1 MALRDLLRFSLVLFV
16 FTSATWTFAD
26 EPAKESY
33 VPKAPLKKLDLQ
45 DGDSFVFLGD
55 SITHQCLYTQYV
67 EDFFYQRMPHIRLKF
82 HNSGVGGARAWD
94 ALARFDEDVAAYK
107 PKYVSI
113 LLGMND
119 GTYRAFDQA
128 TFDAYHRDM
137 TTVVEKIVAAG
148 ATPLLMTPTMYDSRA
163 SRLFPRK
170 GRTYSDGL
178 LTQYNA
184 VLIYYGTWLRE
195 VAAENGYGFVDMW
208 GPLNN
213 LTIAARKTDPSFT
226 IIKDAVH
233 PDAPGQAVMAVAM
246 IDDLG
251 LKVPLSNIRLQ
262 LYGKVAP
269 KATSMGGAVSDLKR
283 TEDGVEFTWLA
294 NGLPWVL
301 PEEAAIGVKLTKLG
315 HKNSREGF
323 EVHGLTPG
331 RYKLSIDG
339 TVVGTWGSEQLSRHV
354 ELQAN
359 DKTPQYQ
366 QALKVAHLN
375 RDRNSGPVRTLRNEW
390 RVFQRYARDNR
401 DAKTDADRENVAQWK
416 KRLEGLSERV
426 AGHAAEAKKIEDQ
439 IFEVNQ
445 PVARKYVLSR
455 VAPPARK
462 PAEN

>member
-1 MALRDLLRFSLVLFV
+1 MALRDLLKVSLVLFV
-16 FTSATWTFAD
+16 VTSVSPAVAD
-26 EPAKESY
+26 EAAKEAY
-33 VPKAPLKKLDLQ
+33 VPRAPLKKLDLQ

-119 GTYRAFDQA
+119 GTYQSYDQA
-128 TFDAYHRDM
+128 TFDAFHRDM

-163 SRLFPRK
+163 SRMFPRK
-170 GRTYSDGL
+170 GRTYSEGL

-184 VLIYYGTWLRE
+184 VLTYYGTWLRE

-226 IIKDAVH
+226 IIKDAIH

-251 LKVPLSNIRLQ
+251 LKAPLSNIRLTVN
-262 LYGKVAP
+262 GKDTP
-269 KATSMGGAVSDLKR
+269 KATSTGGTVSELKR
-283 TEDGVEFTWLA
+283 TENGIEFTWLA
-294 NGLPWVL
+294 KGLPWVL
-301 PEEAAIGVKLTKLG
+301 PEEAAIGVNLTKLG
-315 HKNSREGF
+315 HKNSREAF
-323 EVHGLTPG
+323 EVHGLAPG
-331 RYKLSIDG
+331 RYELSIDG
-339 TVVGTWGSEQLSRHV
+339 TAVGTWGSEQLSRHI

-375 RDRNSGPVRTLRNEW
+375 RDRNSGPVKNLRNEW
-390 RVFQRYARDNR
+390 RRFQSYARAKR
-401 DAKTDADRENVAQWK
+401 DAQTDEAREKVAQTEK
-416 KRLEGLSERV
+416 QLEGLSERV
-426 AGHAAEAKKIEDQ
+426 AGHASEAKKIEDQ

-445 PVARKYVLSR
+445 PVSRKYVLTR
-455 VAPPARK
+455 VVAPAKK
-462 PAEN
+462 PAAK

>member
-1 MALRDLLRFSLVLFV
+1 
-16 FTSATWTFAD
+16 
-26 EPAKESY
+26 
-33 VPKAPLKKLDLQ
+33 
-45 DGDSFVFLGD
+45 
-55 SITHQCLYTQYV
+55 
-67 EDFFYQRMPHIRLKF
+67 
-82 HNSGVGGARAWD
+82 
-94 ALARFDEDVAAYK
+94 
-107 PKYVSI
+107 
-113 LLGMND
+113 
-119 GTYRAFDQA
+119 
-128 TFDAYHRDM
+128 
-137 TTVVEKIVAAG
+137 
-148 ATPLLMTPTMYDSRA
+148 
-163 SRLFPRK
+163 
-170 GRTYSDGL
+170 
-178 LTQYNA
+178 
-184 VLIYYGTWLRE
+184 
-195 VAAENGYGFVDMW
+195 
-208 GPLNN
+208 
-213 LTIAARKTDPSFT
+213 
-226 IIKDAVH
+226 
-233 PDAPGQAVMAVAM
+233 
-246 IDDLG
+246 
-251 LKVPLSNIRLQ
+251 
-262 LYGKVAP
+262 
-269 KATSMGGAVSDLKR
+269 MGGAVSDLKR

-401 DAKTDADRENVAQWK
+401 DAKTDADRESVAQWK

-445 PVARKYVLSR
+445 PVSRKYVLTR
-455 VAPPARK
+455 VVAPAKK
-462 PAEN
+462 PATN

>member
-1 MALRDLLRFSLVLFV
+1 MALCDLLKVSLVLFV
-16 FTSATWTFAD
+16 VALVSPADAD
-26 EPAKESY
+26 EKAKEAY
-33 VPKAPLKKLDLQ
+33 VPESPLKKLDLQ

-94 ALARFDEDVAAYK
+94 ALARFDEDIAAYK

-119 GTYRAFDQA
+119 GTYRSYDQA

-137 TTVVEKIVAAG
+137 TTVVEKIVASG
-148 ATPLLMTPTMYDSRA
+148 ATPLLMTPTMYDSRSA
-163 SRLFPRK
+163 RMYPRK

-184 VLIYYGTWLRE
+184 VLTYYGTWLRG
-195 VAAENGYGFVDMW
+195 VATENGYGFVDMW

-226 IIKDAVH
+226 IIRDAIH

-251 LKVPLSNIRLQ
+251 LKAPLSNIRLT
-262 LYGKVAP
+262 LNGKDEP
-269 KATSMGGAVSDLKR
+269 KATSTGGIVSGLKR
-283 TEDGVEFTWLA
+283 TENGVEFAWLA
-294 NGLPWVL
+294 KGLPWVL
-301 PEEAAIGVKLTKLG
+301 PEEADIGVNLTKLG
-315 HKNSREGF
+315 HRNSREGF
-323 EVHGLTPG
+323 EVHGLASG
-331 RYKLSIDG
+331 RYELSIGG
-339 TVVGTWGSEQLSRHV
+339 TVVGTWTSQQLSRHV
-354 ELQAN
+354 ELPAN

-366 QALKVAHLN
+366 QALEVADLN
-375 RDRNSGPVRTLRNEW
+375 RSRNSGPVRNLRNEW

-401 DAKTDADRENVAQWK
+401 DAKTDAERENVAQWK
-416 KRLEGLSERV
+416 KRLEGLPERV
-426 AGHAAEAKKIEDQ
+426 AGHAAEAKKIEDR
-439 IFEVNQ
+439 IFAVNQ
-445 PVARKYVLSR
+445 PVSRMYVLTR
-455 VAPPARK
+455 VVAPAKK
-462 PAEN
+462 PAAD

>member
-1 MALRDLLRFSLVLFV
+1 MTFRHLLRLSLVVTALFAV
-16 FTSATWTFAD
+16 APAFAD
-26 EPAKESY
+26 KPATEAY
-33 VPKAPLKKLDLQ
+33 VPKAPVRKIDLK

-107 PKYVSI
+107 PKYVSV

-119 GTYRAFDQA
+119 GTYRSYDQA

-137 TTVVEKIVAAG
+137 TTVIEKIAATG
-148 ATPLLMTPTMYDSRA
+148 ATPILMTPTMYDSRA
-163 SRLFPRK
+163 SRMFPRK

-178 LTQYNA
+178 LTQYNS
-184 VLIYYGTWLRE
+184 VLTYYGTWLRE
-195 VAAENGYGFVDMW
+195 VSAENGYGFVDMW

-213 LTIAARKTDPSFT
+213 LTFTARKSDPAFT
-226 IIKDAVH
+226 MIRDAIH

-251 LKVPLSNIRLQ
+251 LKAPLSNIRLQ
-262 LYGKVAP
+262 LHGKNEP
-269 KATSMGGAVSDLKR
+269 KATAAGGTVSDLKR

-294 NGLPWVL
+294 KGLPWVL
-301 PEEAAIGVKLTKLG
+301 PEEAATGVQLTKLG
-315 HKNSREGF
+315 HRNSREGF
-323 EVHGLTPG
+323 EVHGLAPG
-331 RYKLSIDG
+331 RYQLSIDG
-339 TVVGTWGSEQLSRHV
+339 TVVGTWGTDQLSRHV

-359 DKTPQYQ
+359 DKTPQHQ

-375 RDRNSGPVRTLRNEW
+375 RDRNSGPVRNLRNEW
-390 RVFQRYARDNR
+390 RVFQGYARAKR
-401 DAKTDADRENVAQWK
+401 DAKTDDDRTKVAQLE

-426 AGHAAEAKKIEDQ
+426 AGHAADARKIEDQ

-455 VAPPARK
+455 VV
-462 PAEN
+462 AEPKKSAGK

>member
-16 FTSATWTFAD
+16 FTSAAWTFAD

-33 VPKAPLKKLDLQ
+33 IPKAPLKKLDLQ

-67 EDFFYQRMPHIRLKF
+67 EDFFYQRMPQIRLKF

-94 ALARFDEDVAAYK
+94 AVARFDEDVAAYK

-119 GTYRAFDQA
+119 GTYQSFDQA

-137 TTVVEKIVAAG
+137 TTIVEKIVATG

-184 VLIYYGTWLRE
+184 VLTYYGTWLRG
-195 VAAENGYGFVDMW
+195 VATENGYGFVDMW

-213 LTIAARKTDPSFT
+213 LTIAARKTDPAFT
-226 IIKDAVH
+226 IIKDAIH

-251 LKVPLSNIRLQ
+251 LKAPLSNIRLQ
-262 LYGKVAP
+262 LNGKDAP
-269 KATSMGGAVSDLKR
+269 KVTSMGGIISDPKH
-283 TEDGVEFTWLA
+283 TPKGVEFAWLA
-294 NGLPWVL
+294 KGLPWVL
-301 PEEAAIGVKLTKLG
+301 PEEAAVGVNLTKLG
-315 HKNSREGF
+315 HRNSRETL
-323 EVHGLTPG
+323 EIHGLAPG
-331 RYKLSIDG
+331 RYELSIDG
-339 TVVGTWGSEQLSRHV
+339 TVVGTWSSEQLSRHV

-375 RDRNSGPVRTLRNEW
+375 RDRNSGPVRNLRNEW

-401 DAKTDADRENVAQWK
+401 DAKTDADRESVAQWK

-426 AGHAAEAKKIEDQ
+426 AGHAAEAKKIVDQ

-445 PVARKYVLSR
+445 PVSRKYVLTR
-455 VAPPARK
+455 VVAPAKQPAT
-462 PAEN
+462 N

>member
-1 MALRDLLRFSLVLFV
+1 MALRDLLKVSLVLLV
-16 FTSATWTFAD
+16 VTLVSPAIAD
-26 EPAKESY
+26 EAAQEAY

-119 GTYRAFDQA
+119 GTYQSFDQA

-163 SRLFPRK
+163 SRMFPRK

-184 VLIYYGTWLRE
+184 VLTYYGTWLRG
-195 VAAENGYGFVDMW
+195 VATENGYGFVDMW

-226 IIKDAVH
+226 IIRDAIH

-251 LKVPLSNIRLQ
+251 LKAPLSNIRLQ
-262 LYGKVAP
+262 LYGKDGP
-269 KATSMGGAVSDLKR
+269 TATSTGGAVSDLKR
-283 TEDGVEFTWLA
+283 TENGIEFTWLA
-294 NGLPWVL
+294 KGLPWVL
-301 PEEAAIGVKLTKLG
+301 PEEAAVGVNLTKLG

-323 EVHGLTPG
+323 EAHGLAPG
-331 RYKLSIDG
+331 RYELSIDG
-339 TVVGTWGSEQLSRHV
+339 IVVGTFGSEQLSRHV

-366 QALKVAHLN
+366 QLRICEMNGDASRVTLGPNETLK
-375 RDRNSGPVRTLRNEW
+375 RTTLARKSLRRKSSWKACRNESPVT
-390 RVFQRYARDNR
+390 RPRP
-401 DAKTDADRENVAQWK
+401 
-416 KRLEGLSERV
+416 KRSRIRSLRLTNLSQESM
-426 AGHAAEAKKIEDQ
+426 
-439 IFEVNQ
+439 F
-445 PVARKYVLSR
+445 
-455 VAPPARK
+455 
-462 PAEN
+462 

>member
-1 MALRDLLRFSLVLFV
+1 MALRDLLKVSLVLLFV
-16 FTSATWTFAD
+16 TSVSPAIAD
-26 EPAKESY
+26 EAAKDAY
-33 VPKAPLKKLDLQ
+33 VPRTPLKKLELQ

-67 EDFFYQRMPHIRLKF
+67 EDFIYQRMPHIRLKF

-94 ALARFDEDVAAYK
+94 ALARFDDDVAAYR

-119 GTYRAFDQA
+119 GSYRSYDQA

-137 TTVVEKIVAAG
+137 TTVVEKVVAAG

-163 SRLFPRK
+163 SRMYPRK
-170 GRTYSDGL
+170 GRNYSDGL

-184 VLIYYGTWLRE
+184 VLTYYGTWLRG
-195 VAAENGYGFVDMW
+195 VAVENGYGFVDMW

-213 LTIAARKTDPSFT
+213 LTINARKTDPAFT
-226 IIKDAVH
+226 MIRDAIH

-251 LKVPLSNIRLQ
+251 LKAPLSNIRLQ
-262 LYGKVAP
+262 LYGKDAP
-269 KATSMGGAVSDLKR
+269 KATSTGGAVSDLKR
-283 TEDGVEFTWLA
+283 TENGIEFTWLA
-294 NGLPWVL
+294 KGLPWVL
-301 PEEAAIGVKLTKLG
+301 PEEAAIGVNLTKLG

-331 RYKLSIDG
+331 RYELSIDG

-359 DKTPQYQ
+359 NKTPQYH

-375 RDRNSGPVRTLRNEW
+375 RDRNNGPVKNLRNEW
-390 RVFQRYARDNR
+390 RIFQRYARDKR
-401 DAKTDADRENVAQWK
+401 DAETDAERENVAQWE
-416 KRLEGLSERV
+416 KRLEGLSDRV
-426 AGHAAEAKKIEDQ
+426 SGHAAEAKKIEDQ

-445 PVARKYVLSR
+445 PVSRKYVLTR
-455 VAPPARK
+455 AVAPVKK
-462 PAEN
+462 PAAN

>member
-1 MALRDLLRFSLVLFV
+1 MTLRELLRFSLVLFV
-16 FTSATWTFAD
+16 ITSAGAIVAD
-26 EPAKESY
+26 EPAKEAY

-94 ALARFDEDVAAYK
+94 ALARFDEDVAAYN
-107 PKYVSI
+107 PKYVSV

-119 GTYRAFDQA
+119 GTYRSYDQA

-137 TTVVEKIVAAG
+137 TTVVEKIVATG

-163 SRLFPRK
+163 SRMFPRK

-178 LTQYNA
+178 LTQYNS
-184 VLIYYGTWLRE
+184 VLTYYGTWLRE
-195 VAAENGYGFVDMW
+195 IASENGYGFVDMW

-251 LKVPLSNIRLQ
+251 MKAPLSNIRLQ
-262 LYGKVAP
+262 LYGEASP
-269 KATSMGGAVSDLKR
+269 RATSMGGTVSDLKQ
-283 TEDGVEFTWLA
+283 TKNGVEFTWLA
-294 NGLPWVL
+294 KGLPWVL
-301 PEEAAIGVKLTKLG
+301 PEEAAIGVNLTKLG

-323 EVHGLTPG
+323 EVHGLAAG
-331 RYKLSIDG
+331 RYELSIDG

-359 DKTPQYQ
+359 EQTPQYQ

-375 RDRNSGPVRTLRNEW
+375 RDRNSGPVRNLRNEW
-390 RVFQRYARDNR
+390 RLFQGYARAKR
-401 DAKTDADRENVAQWK
+401 DAQTDEAREKVAQLE

-445 PVARKYVLSR
+445 PVARKYVLTR
-455 VAPPARK
+455 VVAPAKK
-462 PAEN
+462 PAAK

>member
-1 MALRDLLRFSLVLFV
+1 MVFRHLLRLMLVV
-16 FTSATWTFAD
+16 SALLVVSSAFAD
-26 EPAKESY
+26 EVAVDAY

-119 GTYRAFDQA
+119 GTYQSYDQA

-148 ATPLLMTPTMYDSRA
+148 ATPVLMTPTMYDSRA
-163 SRLFPRK
+163 SRMFPRK

-178 LTQYNA
+178 LTQYNG
-184 VLIYYGTWLRE
+184 VLIYYGTWLRD
-195 VAAENGYGFVDMW
+195 VAVEKGYGFVDMW

-213 LTIAARKTDPSFT
+213 LTFAARKTDPTFT
-226 IIKDAVH
+226 MIHDAVH
-233 PDAPGQAVMAVAM
+233 PDAPGQAVMAVAL

-251 LKVPLSNIRLQ
+251 LKAPLSNIVIRLP
-262 LYGKVAP
+262 GKAEP
-269 KATSMGGAVSDLKR
+269 KVTAAGGTVSDLKR
-283 TEDGVEFTWLA
+283 TETGVEFMWLA

-301 PEEAAIGVKLTKLG
+301 PEEADIGVSLTKLG
-315 HKNSREGF
+315 HRNSREAIA
-323 EVHGLTPG
+323 VYGLTPG
-331 RYKLSIDG
+331 RYELSIDG
-339 TVVGTWGSEQLSRHV
+339 TVVGAWASEQLSKGV

-359 DKTPQYQ
+359 NKTPQYL
-366 QALKVAHLN
+366 QALKIAHLN
-375 RDRNSGPVRTLRNEW
+375 RDRNSGPVKNLRNEW
-390 RVFQRYARDNR
+390 RLFQGYARTKR
-401 DAKTDADRENVAQWK
+401 DAQTDADREKVAQMEK
-416 KRLEGLSERV
+416 QLEGLSERV
-426 AGHAAEAKKIEDQ
+426 AGHAAEAKKIEDA

-445 PVARKYVLSR
+445 PVARQYVLTR
-455 VAPPARK
+455 IVAQPKA
-462 PAEN
+462 AGTQ

>member
-1 MALRDLLRFSLVLFV
+1 MALRDLLRFSLALFV
-16 FTSATWTFAD
+16 FTSAAWTFAD
-26 EPAKESY
+26 EPTGEAY
-33 VPKAPLKKLDLQ
+33 VPKAPLKKIDLQ

-107 PKYVSI
+107 PKYVSV

-119 GTYRAFDQA
+119 GTYRSYDQA

-137 TTVVEKIVAAG
+137 TTVVEKIVATG

-163 SRLFPRK
+163 SRMFPRK

-178 LTQYNA
+178 LTQYNS
-184 VLIYYGTWLRE
+184 VLTYYGTWLRE

-226 IIKDAVH
+226 IIKDAIH

-246 IDDLG
+246 VDDLG
-251 LKVPLSNIRLQ
+251 LKAPLSNIRLHVN
-262 LYGKVAP
+262 GKDAP
-269 KATSMGGAVSDLKR
+269 QATSMGGAVSDLKR
-283 TEDGVEFTWLA
+283 TETGVEFVWLA
-294 NGLPWVL
+294 KGLPWVL
-301 PEEAAIGVKLTKLG
+301 PEEAAIGVNLTKLG
-315 HKNSREGF
+315 HKNSREGL
-323 EVHGLTPG
+323 EVHGLVPG
-331 RYKLSIDG
+331 RYELSIDG
-339 TVVGTWGSEQLSRHV
+339 KVVGTWSSEQLSRHI

-375 RDRNSGPVRTLRNEW
+375 RDRNSGPVRNLRNEW

-416 KRLEGLSERV
+416 KSLEGLSERV

-445 PVARKYVLSR
+445 PVPRMYVLTR
-455 VAPPARK
+455 VVAPAKKPAR
-462 PAEN
+462 N

>member
-1 MALRDLLRFSLVLFV
+1 MALRGLLRFSLVLFV
-16 FTSATWTFAD
+16 VTLAAPTLAD
-26 EPAKESY
+26 EPAKEGY
-33 VPKAPLKKLDLQ
+33 VPQAPLKKLDLQ

-119 GTYRAFDQA
+119 GTYQAFNQA
-128 TFDAYHRDM
+128 TFDAYHQDM
-137 TTVVEKIVAAG
+137 TAVVEKIVATG

-163 SRLFPRK
+163 SRLFPRQ

-178 LTQYNA
+178 LTQYNS

-251 LKVPLSNIRLQ
+251 MKAPLSNIRLQ
-262 LYGKVAP
+262 LYGKADP
-269 KATSMGGAVSDLKR
+269 KATSNGGTVSDLKR
-283 TEDGVEFTWLA
+283 TENGIEFMWLA

-301 PEEAAIGVKLTKLG
+301 PDEAAVGVKLTNLG

-323 EVHGLTPG
+323 EVHGLAAG
-331 RYKLSIDG
+331 RYELSIDG
-339 TVVGTWGSEQLSRHV
+339 TVVGEFGSEQLSRHV

-375 RDRNSGPVRTLRNEW
+375 RDRNSGPVKNLRNEW
-390 RVFQRYARDNR
+390 RLFQGYARANR
-401 DAKTDADRENVAQWK
+401 DAQSDEDREKVAATE

-445 PVARKYVLSR
+445 PVARKYVLTR
-455 VAPPARK
+455 VAAPAEK
-462 PAEN
+462 PAVN

>member
-16 FTSATWTFAD
+16 FTSAAWTFAD

-67 EDFFYQRMPHIRLKF
+67 EDFFYQRMPQIRLKF

-119 GTYRAFDQA
+119 GTYQSFDQA

-137 TTVVEKIVAAG
+137 TTIVEKIVATG

-184 VLIYYGTWLRE
+184 VLTYYGTWLRG
-195 VAAENGYGFVDMW
+195 VATENGYGFVDMW

-251 LKVPLSNIRLQ
+251 LKAPLSNIRLQ
-262 LYGKVAP
+262 LNGKDSP
-269 KATSMGGAVSDLKR
+269 KVTSMGGIISDPKH
-283 TEDGVEFTWLA
+283 TPNGVEFAWLA
-294 NGLPWVL
+294 KGLPWVL
-301 PEEAAIGVKLTKLG
+301 PEEAAIGVNLTKLG

-323 EVHGLTPG
+323 EVHGLTAG
-331 RYKLSIDG
+331 RYELSIDG

-375 RDRNSGPVRTLRNEW
+375 RDRNSGSVRNLRNEW

-401 DAKTDADRENVAQWK
+401 DAKTDADRESVAQWK

-445 PVARKYVLSR
+445 PVSRKYVLTR
-455 VAPPARK
+455 VVAPAKK
-462 PAEN
+462 PATN

>member
-1 MALRDLLRFSLVLFV
+1 MALRDLLRFSMVLFV
-16 FTSATWTFAD
+16 FTSAAWTFAD
-26 EPAKESY
+26 EPAKEAY

-119 GTYRAFDQA
+119 GTYRSYDQA

-137 TTVVEKIVAAG
+137 TTVVEKIVATG

-163 SRLFPRK
+163 SRMFPRK
-170 GRTYSDGL
+170 GRTYSEGL
-178 LTQYNA
+178 LTQYNS
-184 VLIYYGTWLRE
+184 VLTYYGTWLRE
-195 VAAENGYGFVDMW
+195 VATENGYGFVDMW

-226 IIKDAVH
+226 IIKDAIH

-251 LKVPLSNIRLQ
+251 LKAPLSNIRLQ
-262 LYGKVAP
+262 LYGKAAP

-283 TEDGVEFTWLA
+283 TENGVEFTWLA
-294 NGLPWVL
+294 KGLPWVL
-301 PEEAAIGVKLTKLG
+301 PEEAAIGCEPDKA
-315 HKNSREGF
+315 RAQEQ
-323 EVHGLTPG
+323 PG
-331 RYKLSIDG
+331 RIRSPWSGCRTIRIINRRNGRRNVGIG
-339 TVVGTWGSEQLSRHV
+339 TAFPARRTSGQREDASVSTGVESRPPESRSKQRPGSQS
-354 ELQAN
+354 
-359 DKTPQYQ
+359 
-366 QALKVAHLN
+366 
-375 RDRNSGPVRTLRNEW
+375 
-390 RVFQRYARDNR
+390 
-401 DAKTDADRENVAQWK
+401 AK
-416 KRLEGLSERV
+416 RV
-426 AGHAAEAKKIEDQ
+426 ATLPGLCSCQTRRPD
-439 IFEVNQ
+439 
-445 PVARKYVLSR
+445 RRSS
-455 VAPPARK
+455 
-462 PAEN
+462 

>member
-1 MALRDLLRFSLVLFV
+1 MALRELLRFSLVLFV
-16 FTSATWTFAD
+16 LSSTVGTFAD
-26 EPAKESY
+26 EPAKEAY

-107 PKYVSI
+107 PKYVSV

-119 GTYRAFDQA
+119 GTYRSYDQA

-148 ATPLLMTPTMYDSRA
+148 ATPILMTPTMYDSRA
-163 SRLFPRK
+163 SRMFPRK
-170 GRTYSDGL
+170 GRTYSEGL
-178 LTQYNA
+178 LTQYNS
-184 VLIYYGTWLRE
+184 VLTYYGTWLRE
-195 VAAENGYGFVDMW
+195 VAAENGHGFVDMW

-213 LTIAARKTDPSFT
+213 LTIVARKTDPSFT

-251 LKVPLSNIRLQ
+251 MKAPLSNIRLQ
-262 LYGKVAP
+262 LDGKSGP
-269 KATSMGGAVSDLKR
+269 KATSMGGTVSDLKQ
-283 TEDGVEFTWLA
+283 TKNSVEFTWLA
-294 NGLPWVL
+294 KGLPWVL
-301 PEEAAIGVKLTKLG
+301 PEEAAIGVSLTKLG
-315 HKNSREGF
+315 HKNSREAF
-323 EVHGLTPG
+323 EIHGLAPG
-331 RYKLSIDG
+331 RYELSIDG

-354 ELQAN
+354 ELQGN
-359 DKTPQYQ
+359 QKTPQYQ

-375 RDRNSGPVRTLRNEW
+375 RDRNSGPVRNLRNEW
-390 RVFQRYARDNR
+390 RLFQGYARAKR
-401 DAKTDADRENVAQWK
+401 DAQTDEARAKVAQLE
-416 KRLEGLSERV
+416 KRLQDLSERV

-445 PVARKYVLSR
+445 PVARKYVLTWV
-455 VAPPARK
+455 VAPAKK
-462 PAEN
+462 PAAK